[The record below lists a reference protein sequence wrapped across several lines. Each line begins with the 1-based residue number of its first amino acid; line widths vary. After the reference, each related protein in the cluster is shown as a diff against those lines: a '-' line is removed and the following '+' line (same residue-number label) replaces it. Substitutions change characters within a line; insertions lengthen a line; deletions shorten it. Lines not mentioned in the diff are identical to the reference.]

1 MQKFDSFGM
10 VRLLLFW
17 GLCTSFTPMGR
28 AQEVDPRIQAEI
40 RDHIT
45 FLSTFDET
53 TSADIAK
60 GDGQLFT
67 AENRR
72 GLDAAARGL
81 KDPDV
86 VLAKGRGLVG
96 NALEFKKKKRLITFY
111 KAERN
116 VAYSATEWSG
126 SLSFWLQLDPVSDL
140 EPGFCDPIQITDSAY
155 NDAAI
160 WVDFTKDN
168 PRDFRLGI
176 IGDLKS
182 WNPDNTPPDKNPG
195 FERRLI
201 KVTQPPFA
209 RGKWTHVLINYFGLN
224 SDRGKSE
231 FYIDGILRGSL
242 DVKDPFT
249 WDEGKARILLGLNY
263 IGLLDELAIFDR
275 PLSDKEVNALYRME
289 GGIHSILRA
298 AD

>member
-1 MQKFDSFGM
+1 MQKLDSYGI

-17 GLCTSFTPMGR
+17 GVCTSFASIGH
-28 AQEVDPRIQAEI
+28 AQEAEPRSQGEL

-60 GDGQLFT
+60 GDGRLFT

-72 GLDAAARGL
+72 SLDDATPGLQ
-81 KDPDV
+81 DPDV
-86 VLAKGRGLVG
+86 VLATGRGLVG
-96 NALEFKKKKRLITFY
+96 DALEFKKKQRLITFY
-111 KAERN
+111 KAEGN
-116 VAYSATEWSG
+116 VAFSATAWSG
-126 SLSFWLQLDPVSDL
+126 SLSFWLQLDPATDL
-140 EPGFCDPIQITDSAY
+140 EPGYCDPIQITDSAY

-160 WVDFTKDN
+160 WIDFTKDN
-168 PRDFRLGI
+168 PRNLRLGI

-182 WNPDNTPPDKNPG
+182 WNPDDMPPDGNPE
-195 FERRLI
+195 FERRL
-201 KVTQPPFA
+201 VTVTRPPFA
-209 RGKWTHVLINYFGLN
+209 RGKWTHIVINFLGLN

-231 FYIDGILRGSL
+231 FYIDGILKGSL

-263 IGLLDELAIFDR
+263 VGLFDELAIFDR
-275 PLSDKEVNALYRME
+275 PLSEVEVKALYGVK
-289 GGIHSILRA
+289 GGITSILRA
-298 AD
+298 NP